1 MAFVFSHTEYCDMH
15 FVYGFC
21 DGNACPAV
29 EEYRRHFPA
38 RQFHIRV
45 YFHVFRQCMK
55 RVVFLVSVCSLK
67 GKRYLTL
74 TYVRTFLREVQN
86 FPLGRFAFH
95 ISVLHIQVWQ
105 TVHEE
110 YLHPYHVQRV
120 QHLEPRDLAHC
131 VDLCNWIKAHPQPF
145 YS

>member
-29 EEYRRHFPA
+29 EEYRRHFAA

-45 YFHVFRQCMK
+45 YFHVFTRQCMK
-55 RVVFLVSVCSLK
+55 RVVFQVSVCSLK

-86 FPLGRFAFH
+86 FPLVDLPF
-95 ISVLHIQVWQ
+95 ISVCCTFRCGKLYMKNIYTLIMFRGFSILSQETLLIVWICA
-105 TVHEE
+105 TG
-110 YLHPYHVQRV
+110 
-120 QHLEPRDLAHC
+120 
-131 VDLCNWIKAHPQPF
+131 
-145 YS
+145 